1 MMCACMQVPILF
13 SSVAFFLA
21 SAVEVAVYSAA
32 GAYVG
37 FLYGATAGTMQMLR
51 WSYASTVKVPLKT
64 LAWGLGGA
72 YKASGQLC
80 SLYNGRGQV
89 VSFLAQVALVKF
101 LFKGR

>member
-1 MMCACMQVPILF
+1 MTCACMQVPILF
-13 SSVAFFLA
+13 SSAAFFLA

-72 YKASGQLC
+72 CKASGQLC